1 MNTTPEPP
9 GSTPPE
15 RTSYFPAG
23 LSKTKPTSIVS
34 ELLDWMMVPLLVIVP
49 LALWLSYTIAQNLAG
64 EVFDNNLRELARAVG
79 EQVVFDD
86 EASIPKLAIDLR
98 VLLIDSEVDSHAYRI
113 DTADGKVVGADD
125 LPAPT
130 RLTRNRS
137 ASGERSR
144 IALRD
149 ATWRDEKVRIAELTI
164 TPANSPGPIT
174 LQLAQTKDKSE
185 LLAREMLL
193 RLLPLQFATLVLAV
207 LMAWIG
213 VRRGIQPLLQ
223 LSSELQARPRGDLQ
237 PINPRHAPAEI
248 APLVEDF
255 NTLIANARS
264 ENERRQRFIDNAAHQ
279 LRTPLAGLSLTTDLA
294 LRATNADEKDTAL
307 RAISAAAQRASNAVT
322 QLLML
327 TRAEHGESLARAPL
341 EVRSLL
347 QTVLADYVSAA
358 SGQNIDLGM
367 QDETAQ
373 QPMNTSGDAVLLREM
388 LTNLLDNA
396 LRHTP
401 TGGTITLSLREVID
415 PTSGAPFAEI
425 DIEDSGSG
433 IDTEEREK
441 VFERFYRGSNP
452 SKSGTGLGLAIV
464 REIATAH
471 GGSVA
476 FITPSELGGAR
487 ARIRLPL
494 DPPRVE

>member
-1 MNTTPEPP
+1 MNTNPESP
-9 GSTPPE
+9 GSAPPE
-15 RTSYFPAG
+15 RPSYFPAG

-86 EASIPKLAIDLR
+86 EASTPKLAIDLR

-125 LPAPT
+125 LPSPT
-130 RLTRNRS
+130 RLVRNRS
-137 ASGERSR
+137 TNGERSR

-164 TPANSPGPIT
+164 TPANSRGPVT
-174 LQLAQTKDKSE
+174 LQLAQTKDKSD

-255 NTLIANARS
+255 NTLITNARN

-294 LRATNADEKDTAL
+294 LRAHAVSDKDAAL
-307 RAISAAAQRASNAVT
+307 QSISAAAQRASNAVT

-358 SGQNIDLGM
+358 SAQNIDLGM
-367 QDETAQ
+367 QDETAL
-373 QPMNTSGDAVLLREM
+373 QPMKTSGDAVLLREM

-401 TGGTITLSLREVID
+401 SGGTITLSLREVAD
-415 PTSGAPFAEI
+415 QTSGIWFAEI

-433 IDTEEREK
+433 IGADERDK
-441 VFERFYRGSNP
+441 VFERFYRGGNP

-471 GGSVA
+471 GGSVV
-476 FITPSELGGAR
+476 FTDPGELGGAR

-494 DPPRVE
+494 DHPRAD